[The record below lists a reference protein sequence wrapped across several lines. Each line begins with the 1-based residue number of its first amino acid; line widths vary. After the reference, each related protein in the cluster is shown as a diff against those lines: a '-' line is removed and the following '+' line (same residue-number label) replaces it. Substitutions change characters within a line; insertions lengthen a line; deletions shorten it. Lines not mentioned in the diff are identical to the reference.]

1 MRHHRV
7 SFPSGV
13 GGPLGLKPPK
23 GFGLSCG
30 VARGNECRGQ
40 RMVGSVAGQWHLGGL
55 SEALSVQASWN
66 VFWERRDRSGC
77 FWDVGVLPFFLFP
90 GRGGEPFSFFFF
102 LSLSLSLSPS
112 PSSFFAY
119 LFAVCLRVCLS
130 LSFSPAPFKYYGA
143 CGNLAASGDGDTA
156 SAATPAVPRH
166 LGGVR
171 SPNPSSG
178 IEFSRKPSQSSRR
191 NGETLEV
198 AGKAFMRI

>member
-1 MRHHRV
+1 M
-7 SFPSGV
+7 SLLCATPDC
-13 GGPLGLKPPK
+13 
-23 GFGLSCG
+23 LSAHPASCPVRATLL
-30 VARGNECRGQ
+30 VAC
-40 RMVGSVAGQWHLGGL
+40 
-55 SEALSVQASWN
+55 
-66 VFWERRDRSGC
+66 
-77 FWDVGVLPFFLFP
+77 
-90 GRGGEPFSFFFF
+90 SFFARLFRLSLCPS
-102 LSLSLSLSPS
+102 LSLSLSLCARLALSFS
-112 PSSFFAY
+112 LLSSL
-119 LFAVCLRVCLS
+119 LFRCVCHHHHHLS
-130 LSFSPAPFKYYGA
+130 LSHSLFLSSSFLFFLVFLFAPAPFKYYGA

>member
-1 MRHHRV
+1 
-7 SFPSGV
+7 
-13 GGPLGLKPPK
+13 
-23 GFGLSCG
+23 
-30 VARGNECRGQ
+30 
-40 RMVGSVAGQWHLGGL
+40 MVYFCIGSVPL
-55 SEALSVQASWN
+55 
-66 VFWERRDRSGC
+66 
-77 FWDVGVLPFFLFP
+77 LPRCPFP
-90 GRGGEPFSFFFF
+90 FPFTGGEPCSFFFF
-102 LSLSLSLSPS
+102 FFFSLSLAEAVSHFLSSSFFLSLSLSPS